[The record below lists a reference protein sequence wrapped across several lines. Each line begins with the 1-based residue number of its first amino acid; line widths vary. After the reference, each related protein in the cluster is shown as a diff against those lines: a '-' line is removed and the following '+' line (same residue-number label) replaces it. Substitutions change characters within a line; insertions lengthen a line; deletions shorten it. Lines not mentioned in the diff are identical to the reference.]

1 MTEQEKDKLLLE
13 VKRLHDRHTFFEHL
27 RPDTFEPGMMEYLD
41 QSDGSVDFET
51 GLLLLR
57 FEARGTRYEGR
68 PEIIERVQVNE
79 PLQLVRDKE
88 NRFNPNN
95 FTLLTNTGKN
105 IGNMPAE
112 LCNAL
117 APLYDKEELTIIR
130 VEVSFVDPLSKR
142 NRHAKRPMIF
152 ILLEG
157 KVILKPEAEGQ
168 KGSAR
173 NPREPAVYTESFL
186 EEAIPAKSGISQV
199 ESMRTK
205 CKAGFIQGEEQ
216 LGRDSTACKESNLEE
231 FGKQGEEN
239 NANSASAHIKST
251 LDQAQVQYYT
261 TEDNYI
267 FVEKDDIP
275 SETLRAIRRSE
286 YVRSVTAVMRFRKV
300 YWRIRIRTTV
310 DNEKVPKTANTLS
323 PKRHEEKTIS
333 LPQVSI
339 EEIKRNSVSDR
350 LFDTAE
356 ENKGVEE
363 RLSNQ
368 TKETSGEKEVPKD
381 NTVKQVEEEKLTV
394 QSGERPQMID
404 GIEPASHD
412 EETTNLTLASLFG
425 IVPETFETVKIKEL
439 HLGVRAA
446 NCLSAVNCNTLKDVL
461 LKSRSELLAIPFMS
475 TKSLEEIVEKSKQ
488 YILMKR

>member
-1 MTEQEKDKLLLE
+1 M
-13 VKRLHDRHTFFEHL
+13 
-27 RPDTFEPGMMEYLD
+27 RP
-41 QSDGSVDFET
+41 
-51 GLLLLR
+51 
-57 FEARGTRYEGR
+57 
-68 PEIIERVQVNE
+68 
-79 PLQLVRDKE
+79 
-88 NRFNPNN
+88 
-95 FTLLTNTGKN
+95 
-105 IGNMPAE
+105 
-112 LCNAL
+112 
-117 APLYDKEELTIIR
+117 
-130 VEVSFVDPLSKR
+130 
-142 NRHAKRPMIF
+142 
-152 ILLEG
+152 
-157 KVILKPEAEGQ
+157 
-168 KGSAR
+168 
-173 NPREPAVYTESFL
+173 
-186 EEAIPAKSGISQV
+186 
-199 ESMRTK
+199 K
-205 CKAGFIQGEEQ
+205 CKDGFIQGEEQ
-216 LGRDSTACKESNLEE
+216 LGGDSTACKESNLEE

-368 TKETSGEKEVPKD
+368 TKETRGEKEVPKD

-488 YILMKR
+488 YILMER